1 MDRGGTKQLSLARQ
15 GDRTGRRGHREAHR
29 LGPLSLRPRCA
40 LPRACGSSPDP
51 TRPDPTRQGL
61 ADSAAGSDAARA
73 EPRAGTVVVVV
84 VAAVAAAAAAAK
96 KQFNLVKQLGNQ
108 TVGRQVH
115 HTGPVGV
122 RGPGAASGGARAHSP
137 GPRLLQVR
145 PSPASRAAGPGAGGR
160 CHAAAWR
167 ATLGRPPS
175 PGDRLGRPHLP
186 APTPRGPRCPV
197 EHRLPAACSL
207 FSLLLPGIEPAGTGA
222 WG

>member
-61 ADSAAGSDAARA
+61 ADGAAGSDAARA
-73 EPRAGTVVVVV
+73 EPRAGTVIVVVV
-84 VAAVAAAAAAAK
+84 AAAAAAK
-96 KQFNLVKQLGNQ
+96 KQFHLVKQLGNQ
-108 TVGRQVH
+108 TVGKQVH

-122 RGPGAASGGARAHSP
+122 RGPGAASGGARARSP

-145 PSPASRAAGPGAGGR
+145 PSPGSRAAGPGAGGR

-197 EHRLPAACSL
+197 EHRLPATCSL